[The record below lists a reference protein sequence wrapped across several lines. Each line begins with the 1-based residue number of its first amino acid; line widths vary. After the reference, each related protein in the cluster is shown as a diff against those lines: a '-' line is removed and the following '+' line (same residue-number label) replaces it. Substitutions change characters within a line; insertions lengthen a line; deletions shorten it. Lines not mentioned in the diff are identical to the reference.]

1 MPEMQLKDLSPGQ
14 TFTGVVAVKKCTI
27 GEAKNRSKYI
37 DMLITD
43 GQSDMTT
50 KQWDFVGTASDAP
63 RVNTVIKIEGTV
75 GQYQGANQLTV
86 SRWRYAY
93 AEAGEYTPGQFI
105 PRYPG
110 DMEKLWEGYEG
121 LRDLVEDKELGTLLD
136 HYIFKPVCTLDGP
149 PCDFIVAP
157 AAKGI
162 HHAYLGGLFEHSI
175 GVAELAWSLYLQ
187 QPDNTNKDIL
197 ITAAL
202 LHDLGKIEA
211 YKWDG
216 CVIEESDKGKL
227 LGHISLGLMM
237 LTDYAG
243 FPNTNLSEEQF
254 MLLSHLIASHHG
266 RLELGSP
273 VEPKTKEAIILHHAD
288 MLSFQGNVI
297 DKAIGEMAEGDAW
310 TGKVAGLGRA
320 FWVGR

>member
-50 KQWDFVGTASDAP
+50 KQWDFVGTANEAP
-63 RVNTVIKIEGTV
+63 KVNTVIKIEGAV

-86 SRWRYAY
+86 SRWRNAY

-105 PRYPG
+105 PKYPG
-110 DMEKLWEGYEG
+110 DMEELWSEYDQ
-121 LRDLVEDKELGTLLD
+121 LRNIVKDEEYGKLLD
-136 HYIFKPVCTLDGP
+136 HYINSFT
-149 PCDFIVAP
+149 VAP

-162 HHAYLGGLFEHSI
+162 HHAYLGGLFEHSVD
-175 GVAELAWSLYLQ
+175 VARLACFVATGQ
-187 QPDNTNKDIL
+187 QGIDMDLL

-202 LHDLGKIEA
+202 LHDLGKLEA

-216 CVIEESDKGKL
+216 CIIEESDGGKL
-227 LGHISLGLMM
+227 LGHIVLGLVM
-237 LTDYAG
+237 LTEYAVVMEG
-243 FPNTNLSEEQF
+243 LSREKCI
-254 MLLSHLIASHHG
+254 MLSHLIASHHG
-266 RLELGSP
+266 RLEWGSP
-273 VEPKTKEAIILHHAD
+273 VEPKTKEAVILHHAD
-288 MLSFQGNVI
+288 VLSFQGNVI
-297 DKAIGEMAEGDAW
+297 DKAVNEAPEGDAW
-310 TGKVAGLGRA
+310 TGKVAGLGRE
-320 FWVGR
+320 FWVGNE

>member
-14 TFTGVVAVKKCTI
+14 TFTGIVAVKKCTI
-27 GEAKNRSKYI
+27 GEAKNRTKFI

-50 KQWDFVGTASDAP
+50 KQWDFVGTANEAP
-63 RVNTVIKIEGTV
+63 KVNTVIKIEGTV

-86 SRWRYAY
+86 SRWRNAEVNEYA
-93 AEAGEYTPGQFI
+93 PGQFI
-105 PRYPG
+105 PKYPG
-110 DMEKLWEGYEG
+110 SMEKLWEEYEFIYS
-121 LRDLVEDKELGTLLD
+121 LVEDEECKNLLD
-136 HYIFKPVCTLDGP
+136 HYIFRPDPGNR
-149 PCDFIVAP
+149 PCDFTNAP

-175 GVAELAWSLYLQ
+175 EVANLVIALDPGGKRNMNL
-187 QPDNTNKDIL
+187 L

-202 LHDLGKIEA
+202 LHDLGKIQA
-211 YKWDG
+211 YNWDG
-216 CVIEESDKGKL
+216 CVIEESDTGKL
-227 LGHISLGLMM
+227 LGHIVLGLGI

-243 FPNTNLSEEQF
+243 FEGTISREKYF
-254 MLLSHLIASHHG
+254 LLSHLIASHHG
-266 RLELGSP
+266 RLEWGSP

-297 DKAIGEMAEGDAW
+297 DKAVAEAAGGDAW
-310 TGKVAGLGRA
+310 TGKVAGLGRE
-320 FWVGR
+320 FWIGSR